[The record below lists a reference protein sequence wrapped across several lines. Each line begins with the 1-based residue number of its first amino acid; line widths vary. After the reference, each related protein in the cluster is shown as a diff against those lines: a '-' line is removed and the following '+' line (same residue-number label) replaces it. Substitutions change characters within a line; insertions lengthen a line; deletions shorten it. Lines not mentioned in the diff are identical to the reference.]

1 MDRFQDM
8 TTDTTPNKVVSILVS
23 DIKRGKELSDIFRQ
37 IGVHPYVC
45 TSLPQFWGEAIKET
59 PHLAIIDV
67 KHMSQ
72 GEYLLKDHPKVKS
85 EEMPIVFT
93 YENSSAPLLYSTF
106 DLLSLGS
113 INMDLPLTGQVKSI
127 LKRFN
132 TFQSWQV
139 KAKAA
144 MEEEEKLGDKLSHIV
159 ERTEELKEKQF
170 YQALQKSLQGRFELE
185 RDTEDFQVAAARV
198 FSQVKEVK
206 SFTFLELSPSG
217 QKLVSPKFQY
227 DKYMEIPSLW
237 LGKACQKGIEF
248 FAQNMASQI
257 CLELM
262 GGELMSLLLRGKK
275 DEPEM
280 MVFLRVESEDFLA
293 KFDWESLE
301 RYLSG
306 FYCYFQLKNQEI
318 GKQTYG
324 LGSSWDLYDMLDE
337 MKLGGLPE
345 SRVEGG
351 FDRFALVSINFS
363 SLYERALKQ
372 NGMRFYWKRFF
383 QGFING
389 LEVQRDINAKVFHID
404 PKQTMLLIDKEN
416 LDKDLSSIKNYALR
430 FQYWRYFEDSDV
442 VLGASLKPDVRVVPM
457 SPQAVE
463 RLRESDFV
471 ASIEAQAEEA
481 NALKQLEASKTFYH
495 PGLDQNM

>member
-159 ERTEELKEKQF
+159 ERT
-170 YQALQKSLQGRFELE
+170 
-185 RDTEDFQVAAARV
+185 
-198 FSQVKEVK
+198 
-206 SFTFLELSPSG
+206 
-217 QKLVSPKFQY
+217 
-227 DKYMEIPSLW
+227 
-237 LGKACQKGIEF
+237 
-248 FAQNMASQI
+248 
-257 CLELM
+257 
-262 GGELMSLLLRGKK
+262 
-275 DEPEM
+275 
-280 MVFLRVESEDFLA
+280 
-293 KFDWESLE
+293 
-301 RYLSG
+301 
-306 FYCYFQLKNQEI
+306 
-318 GKQTYG
+318 
-324 LGSSWDLYDMLDE
+324 
-337 MKLGGLPE
+337 
-345 SRVEGG
+345 
-351 FDRFALVSINFS
+351 
-363 SLYERALKQ
+363 
-372 NGMRFYWKRFF
+372 
-383 QGFING
+383 
-389 LEVQRDINAKVFHID
+389 
-404 PKQTMLLIDKEN
+404 
-416 LDKDLSSIKNYALR
+416 
-430 FQYWRYFEDSDV
+430 
-442 VLGASLKPDVRVVPM
+442 
-457 SPQAVE
+457 
-463 RLRESDFV
+463 
-471 ASIEAQAEEA
+471 
-481 NALKQLEASKTFYH
+481 
-495 PGLDQNM
+495 